1 MYSASEF
8 LKHYENVNPLPTNL
22 AFYDVWADDARE
34 LWDIQI
40 GKENGQGHLDAILSF
55 RRTLIDS
62 SSASSS
68 SSSSSSSTSS
78 SVSKKQDDSW
88 KWLITAKQVEQRT
101 QEWYMETKNIIT
113 ASEIAAIW
121 KGPRT
126 RAALVMSKVGEAAEI
141 SVKRNSAFPRS
152 QTGPMDWGV
161 RYEPVVKQILEETL
175 GAKIQE
181 LGRIRHRKDPRVAAS
196 PDGLITECKNQELV
210 GSLVEIKCPPT
221 RVINDKIPFD
231 YWCQMQLQ
239 MEVCDRPSCE
249 FVEVKFK
256 ELDADA
262 VPTNPLHGWI
272 TLEGNQDSMDM
283 RYVYSG
289 YPSGKEKEKEQK
301 EKEQEETKEDGW
313 VEVETYQWE
322 VVQLR
327 RVTLQRDLV
336 WFQASQTDLQAFWKD
351 VAGARQGTW
360 SPPPKKLSKNKNKKD
375 LAKANQNDTN
385 SDKLGCAIVNSD
397 SDHDNVHTI
406 PSYTGSSDSL
416 RIFVPAT
423 TADNES

>member
-22 AFYDVWADDARE
+22 AFYDVWAEDARE

-40 GKENGQGHLDAILSF
+40 EQDHGHLDAILSF
-55 RRTLIDS
+55 RRKLLEEGL
-62 SSASSS
+62 
-68 SSSSSSSTSS
+68 
-78 SVSKKQDDSW
+78 VSKPVAQDDSW

-101 QEWYMETKNIIT
+101 QEWYMETKNIVT

-126 RAALVMSKVGEAAEI
+126 RAALVMSKVGEAAEV
-141 SVKRNSAFPRS
+141 SVKRNSAFPRA

-196 PDGLITECKNQELV
+196 PDGLITESSKAPELV

-221 RVINDKIPFD
+221 RIINDKIPFE

-256 ELDADA
+256 QLDADA
-262 VPTNPLHGWI
+262 TPTNPLHGWI
-272 TLEGNQDSMDM
+272 TLEGNQETMDM
-283 RYVYSG
+283 RYAYCQN
-289 YPSGKEKEKEQK
+289 PEPEQ
-301 EKEQEETKEDGW
+301 GW
-313 VEVETYQWE
+313 VAIETYQWE
-322 VVQLR
+322 VAQLR
-327 RVTLQRDLV
+327 RVTLLRDPV
-336 WFQASQTDLQAFWKD
+336 WFQKSQTDLQAFWKD
-351 VAGARQGTW
+351 VEAARQGTW
-360 SPPPKKLSKNKNKKD
+360 IPPPAPVRKKAAAA
-375 LAKANQNDTN
+375 AKE
-385 SDKLGCAIVNSD
+385 SGCAIVNSD
-397 SDHDNVHTI
+397 SDKDPDLI
-406 PSYTGSSDSL
+406 PSYTNSSDSL
-416 RIFVPAT
+416 PISELVTSAYT
-423 TADNES
+423 DQETLEGQE

>member
-8 LKHYENVNPLPTNL
+8 LKHYENINPLPTNL
-22 AFYDVWADDARE
+22 AFYDVWAEDARE

-40 GKENGQGHLDAILSF
+40 DQDHGHLDAVLSF
-55 RRTLIDS
+55 RRKLLEEGLI
-62 SSASSS
+62 ANI
-68 SSSSSSSTSS
+68 
-78 SVSKKQDDSW
+78 VSKQDDSW

-101 QEWYMETKNIIT
+101 QEWYMETKNIVT

-126 RAALVMSKVGEAAEI
+126 RAALVMSKVGEAAEV
-141 SVKRNSAFPRS
+141 SVKRNSAFPRG

-161 RYEPVVKQILEETL
+161 RYEPVVKQILEDTL

-181 LGRIRHRKDPRVAAS
+181 LGRIRHRNDPRVAAS
-196 PDGLITECKNQELV
+196 PDGLITESTKAPELV

-221 RVINDKIPFD
+221 RIINDKIPFE

-262 VPTNPLHGWI
+262 TPTHPLHGWI
-272 TLEGNQDSMDM
+272 TLAGNQETMDM
-283 RYVYSG
+283 RYAYCQS
-289 YPSGKEKEKEQK
+289 PEKQ
-301 EKEQEETKEDGW
+301 DDW
-313 VEVETYQWE
+313 VPIETYQWE

-327 RVTLQRDLV
+327 RVTLLRDPV
-336 WFQASQTDLQAFWKD
+336 WFQASQPELQSFWKD
-351 VAGARQGTW
+351 VEAARQGTW
-360 SPPPKKLSKNKNKKD
+360 IPPPAPVRKK
-375 LAKANQNDTN
+375 AAVV
-385 SDKLGCAIVNSD
+385 LGCAIVNSD
-397 SDHDNVHTI
+397 TEIGQDQDQA

-416 RIFVPAT
+416 PISEAVWNAYT
-423 TADNES
+423 GQEISEGLE